1 MQGAQERREQGRDS
15 KPPAAFFFF
24 FDLPSTST
32 AHFFP
37 PLTFL
42 SLSPFLPRFPTKRNS
57 RRGGQAPE
65 DASRE
70 ACQEGRRRRGR
81 RGYEMREKKRERG
94 VSKNLT
100 APKKKLVKLTHP
112 SFMKQKQ
119 PHRAFY
125 HLFRPPLHSH
135 QGQGP
140 QGAFLSSCFF
150 WELVSWSEK
159 ERNVCFFFPPSTTTT
174 TCKSFFPFQLV
185 LFSLLSFSSLLR
197 LL

>member
-15 KPPAAFFFF
+15 KRPPAFFFF

-37 PLTFL
+37 PLPFL
-42 SLSPFLPRFPTKRNS
+42 SLSLFLPRFPTKRNS

-100 APKKKLVKLTHP
+100 APKKKLVKLPHP

-119 PHRAFY
+119 PHPTVSNDR
-125 HLFRPPLHSH
+125 
-135 QGQGP
+135 
-140 QGAFLSSCFF
+140 FF
-150 WELVSWSEK
+150 NNSNK
-159 ERNVCFFFPPSTTTT
+159 NKNKNRNKTHIETKTNTTNG
-174 TCKSFFPFQLV
+174 CQ
-185 LFSLLSFSSLLR
+185 R
-197 LL
+197 